1 MKDKVKTYIQLLR
14 MKHYLKNCLIFIPAF
29 FGEEIFQI
37 NIILKLLF
45 GFIAFSFGTS
55 FIYIINDIRDC
66 EQDQKHEEKRNRPIA
81 AGFISKKRAGFIGVG
96 LLVMSVVMLFGVHE
110 YAGLMYMLFYMIVNI
125 AYSLGL
131 KKIPIAD
138 VIILSSGFVIRII
151 YGASIGNIVC
161 SSWLILTIMAVSLY
175 LALGKRRNEKNMISD
190 GKTRDVLKKYSVDF
204 LDAMMHMCV
213 AIGVIFYSLWSV
225 DIGGSTQSNFFIWT
239 IPIVIV
245 IIMKYEMDIDAYSY
259 GDPIEVL
266 YKDKFLFV
274 IGCFYALLMFIGK
287 YVM

>member
-1 MKDKVKTYIQLLR
+1 
-14 MKHYLKNCLIFIPAF
+14 
-29 FGEEIFQI
+29 
-37 NIILKLLF
+37 
-45 GFIAFSFGTS
+45 
-55 FIYIINDIRDC
+55 
-66 EQDQKHEEKRNRPIA
+66 
-81 AGFISKKRAGFIGVG
+81 
-96 LLVMSVVMLFGVHE
+96 MLSD
-110 YAGLMYMLFYMIVNI
+110 L
-125 AYSLGL
+125 
-131 KKIPIAD
+131 
-138 VIILSSGFVIRII
+138 
-151 YGASIGNIVC
+151 
-161 SSWLILTIMAVSLY
+161 WLILTIMAVSLY